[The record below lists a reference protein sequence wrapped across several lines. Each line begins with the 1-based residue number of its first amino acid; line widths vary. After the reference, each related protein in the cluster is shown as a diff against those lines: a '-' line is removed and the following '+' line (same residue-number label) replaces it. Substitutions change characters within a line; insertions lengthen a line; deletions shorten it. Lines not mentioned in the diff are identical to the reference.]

1 LILSLDPFR
10 VDYSSAYAVG
20 LPPPFGFQV
29 IEVHGQR
36 STPWSGR
43 TNVFGEPHVSIL
55 TFIGAQ
61 LNGGKHPRRLHH
73 EPV

>member
-1 LILSLDPFR
+1 
-10 VDYSSAYAVG
+10 

-36 STPWSGR
+36 STPCSGR